1 MRGVGCT
8 VWRVSSV
15 GSERAG
21 TQHQSTVVPRATLLL
36 SITLVWIS
44 PRWFIILFSLC
55 QKEVGVNLKAS
66 RRCLLAPVFV
76 RAGQGGGRHTF
87 GSGLPVMVLTS
98 SWRCGQLPW
107 EYQPGLSSDGSP
119 SLSSTSFTAGREER
133 ESDTTVGPNRQ
144 QLRDR
149 RHRKPQT
156 AEHRRTHQQ
165 SHTETE

>member
-1 MRGVGCT
+1 MRS
-8 VWRVSSV
+8 SSV
-15 GSERAG
+15 GLPLSSHHSEE
-21 TQHQSTVVPRATLLL
+21 Q
-36 SITLVWIS
+36 
-44 PRWFIILFSLC
+44 
-55 QKEVGVNLKAS
+55 LK
-66 RRCLLAPVFV
+66 PEPGP
-76 RAGQGGGRHTF
+76 GQGGGRHTF

-133 ESDTTVGPNRQ
+133 ESDTTVGPNRP

-149 RHRKPQT
+149 RHQKPST

-165 SHTETE
+165 AHTETE